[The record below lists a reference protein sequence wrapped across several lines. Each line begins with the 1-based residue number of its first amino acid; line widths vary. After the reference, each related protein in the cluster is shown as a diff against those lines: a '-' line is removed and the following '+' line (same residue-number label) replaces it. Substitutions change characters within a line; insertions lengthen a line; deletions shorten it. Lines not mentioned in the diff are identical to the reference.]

1 MRHLASF
8 LLIKHIQCFQ
18 KRLLI
23 KTMIYFLLKI
33 VILII
38 INLIS
43 ILIKYLRKIN
53 FQIFFRKIILGLQH
67 IDSKNI
73 DHRDIKLENI
83 LIDLNIRVKIYNF
96 GTGILLDSENELIYD
111 QCRTPMYM
119 APEII
124 LNSKIKGYGSP
135 PVDIW
140 SARITLYIMLSGTLP
155 FSFKGGNNK
164 EFIKNL
170 MDKKN
175 ENKSTKSSIS
185 LNNSNSNNYEL
196 H

>member
-1 MRHLASF
+1 M
-8 LLIKHIQCFQ
+8 
-18 KRLLI
+18 
-23 KTMIYFLLKI
+23 KI
-33 VILII
+33 
-38 INLIS
+38 
-43 ILIKYLRKIN
+43 
-53 FQIFFRKIILGLQH
+53 
-67 IDSKNI
+67 
-73 DHRDIKLENI
+73 
-83 LIDLNIRVKIYNF
+83 
-96 GTGILLDSENELIYD
+96 NELIYD